1 MSPPLRIPRGST
13 IADAPVVKWSFNN
26 PRAGLIWLVPRLWL
40 GYRWIDAAV
49 HKVSN
54 PTWVDGGQALKVF
67 WKNAIAIPEAGRPP
81 ISFDW
86 YRSAIQSLLEAEAY
100 TWFGKVVAYGELLV
114 GVALVIG
121 AFTRI
126 AAFFRALMNW
136 SFMMAGSASTNPV
149 LFVIAIGLMVAWKVA
164 GHYGA
169 DYLLLPWIG
178 TPWKARRGSPQ
189 AAEPSPG

>member
-1 MSPPLRIPRGST
+1 MG
-13 IADAPVVKWSFNN
+13 VW
-26 PRAGLIWLVPRLWL
+26 RAGPEGFLVERYRLP
-40 GYRWIDAAV
+40 
-49 HKVSN
+49 K
-54 PTWVDGGQALKVF
+54 
-67 WKNAIAIPEAGRPP
+67 AGRPP

-121 AFTRI
+121 AFTGI
-126 AAFFRALMNW
+126 AAFFGALMNW
-136 SFMMAGSASTNPV
+136 NFMMAGSASTNPV

-164 GHYGA
+164 GHNGA

-178 TPWKARRGSPQ
+178 TPWKARRGSRRRLSLRRVEQ
-189 AAEPSPG
+189 VA